1 MGNAQSSEVLL
12 LEVGT
17 LQSHFSGLRADD
29 GQERSRY
36 SKVHFEQR
44 TRELGK

>member
-29 GQERSRY
+29 GETGSNASGLADCSR
-36 SKVHFEQR
+36 
-44 TRELGK
+44 